1 MEWFLSQC
9 DCIYKPYQM
18 YYVDN
23 QFKGSCKPT
32 GKNLS
37 ACTPIVNVARK
48 TKCVTVRIVIT
59 IFLLILIMA
68 IIYRISALN
77 LSYHYFSYQRRIP
90 LNTRFDDST
99 LIGNLNQSSIPSSHP
114 ISKLEQPDDSDVI
127 QDTHP
132 NLGKPSSKSFVPF
145 N

>member
-18 YYVDN
+18 YSDDN
-23 QFKGSCKPT
+23 QFKGNCKPT
-32 GKNLS
+32 GKTIS
-37 ACTPIVNVARK
+37 ACTPIVNVARR
-48 TKCVTVRIVIT
+48 TKCVAVRIVIT
-59 IFLLILIMA
+59 LFLLILIMA

-77 LSYHYFSYQRRIP
+77 LSYNYFSYQRRIP
-90 LNTRFDDST
+90 LNTRLDDST

-114 ISKLEQPDDSDVI
+114 ISKLERPDDSDAI
-127 QDTHP
+127 QDTRP
-132 NLGKPSSKSFVPF
+132 NLGEPSSKSFVPF